1 MLKLNSVSTSIKLLI
16 GSNLL
21 IVGSACVMLI
31 TPIIQMFTIDN
42 IISIS
47 SSLIKSAVQKYF

>member
-1 MLKLNSVSTSIKLLI
+1 MLKLNSVSTPIKLLI
-16 GSNLL
+16 SSNLL

-42 IISIS
+42 IISIF